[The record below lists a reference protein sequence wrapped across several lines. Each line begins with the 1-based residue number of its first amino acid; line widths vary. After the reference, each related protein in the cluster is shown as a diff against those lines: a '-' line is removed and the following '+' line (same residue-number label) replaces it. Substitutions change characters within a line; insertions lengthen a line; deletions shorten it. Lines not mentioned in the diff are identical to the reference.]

1 MSNNINLR
9 DFLKKFTAVPEKF
22 IDEYWEFY
30 ELCEKELF
38 GIPVDKVITY
48 LGVTSRRKFI
58 ERLRSNY
65 ILGKDYQI
73 TKLAQKLSK
82 GVRNVIYMLSFE
94 CFERICIVSS
104 TKKGDEYRDYFIMLR
119 KFVDYYKQ
127 HITDKIENLT
137 KTHKYIYIMLVNKN
151 KQIFKVGRTENIR
164 KRLQSYSTG
173 KDSHPDIKFIMIVE
187 DDKQVE
193 NCVKLFEKSKQFKEN
208 KELYR
213 ENLDNIKK
221 IINECAILS
230 KNSKELLEN
239 MNNNDDNS
247 KNGKNGSKYDK
258 YIVFDDSKTI
268 EYLNLDGEVIGWS
281 KGISKTNK
289 KSSQKSLKT
298 SPQKSP
304 KKTHKLSTRKI

>member
-30 ELCEKELF
+30 ELCEKVLF
-38 GIPVDKVITY
+38 GIPIDKVITY
-48 LGVTSRRKFI
+48 LGITNREKFI
-58 ERLRSNY
+58 QRLRSNY
-65 ILGKDYQI
+65 VLGKDYQI
-73 TKLAQKLSK
+73 TRLAQKLSK
-82 GVRNVIYMLSFE
+82 GIRNVYYMLSFE
-94 CFERICIVSS
+94 CFEKICLVSS

-119 KFVDYYKQ
+119 KFIDYYKQ

-151 KQIFKVGRTENIR
+151 KNIFKLGRTGNIR

-173 KDSHPDIKFIMIVE
+173 KDTHPDIKFIMIVE

-193 NCVKLFEKSKQFKEN
+193 NCAKLFAKSKQFKAN

-213 ENLDNIKK
+213 ENLDSLKK
-221 IINECAILS
+221 IVNECAILS
-230 KNSKELLEN
+230 KNTAELL
-239 MNNNDDNS
+239 NNKDNS
-247 KNGKNGSKYDK
+247 HKYDK
-258 YIVFDDSKTI
+258 YVVFDDSKSI
-268 EYLNLDGEVIGWS
+268 EYLNLNDDVIGWS

-289 KSSQKSLKT
+289 KSFDRHSKNSHKSR
-298 SPQKSP
+298 
-304 KKTHKLSTRKI
+304 KLSTRKI

>member
-38 GIPVDKVITY
+38 GIPLEKIIKY
-48 LGVTSRRKFI
+48 LGITHIDNFI

-65 ILGKDYQI
+65 VLGQHFQV
-73 TKLAQKLSK
+73 TRLSQKSQK
-82 GVRNVIYMLSFE
+82 GVRDVVYMLSFE
-94 CFERICIVSS
+94 CFERICMMSN
-104 TKKGDEYRDYFIMLR
+104 TKKGQEYRDYFIMLR

-239 MNNNDDNS
+239 MNNNGDNS
-247 KNGKNGSKYDK
+247 KNGSKYDK

-289 KSSQKSLKT
+289 KSSQKS
-298 SPQKSP
+298 PQKSP